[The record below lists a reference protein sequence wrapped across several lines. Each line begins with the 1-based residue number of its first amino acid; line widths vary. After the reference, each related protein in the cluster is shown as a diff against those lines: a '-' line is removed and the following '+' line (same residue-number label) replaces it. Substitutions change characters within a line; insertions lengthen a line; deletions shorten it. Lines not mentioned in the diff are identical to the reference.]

1 MLSRIVSLISAVA
14 LALTAQALIPG
25 WTSAAIAAPA
35 KHKNCTA
42 KAHQQA
48 KLAAAKAAKAPK
60 QSQRSGGGAGAQL
73 RRSPDVQ
80 ILSFG
85 P

>member
-1 MLSRIVSLISAVA
+1 MISRLATVITAVSLAISA
-14 LALTAQALIPG
+14 QA
-25 WTSAAIAAPA
+25 SAAAPA

-42 KAHQQA
+42 KSHQHA
-48 KLAAAKAAKAPK
+48 KLAAAKPAKPAI
-60 QSQRSGGGAGAQL
+60 RSGGGAGAQQ
-73 RRSPDVQ
+73 RRSPDIQ

>member
-1 MLSRIVSLISAVA
+1 MLSRILVSITAVS
-14 LALTAQALIPG
+14 LALTAQ
-25 WTSAAIAAPA
+25 SSVAAPA

-42 KAHQQA
+42 KSHQHA
-48 KLAAAKAAKAPK
+48 KVAAAKPAKPAK
-60 QSQRSGGGAGAQL
+60 WGGGGAGAQL

-80 ILSFG
+80 ILSYG

>member
-1 MLSRIVSLISAVA
+1 MLSRVAVSITAVA
-14 LALTAQALIPG
+14 FALSAQP
-25 WTSAAIAAPA
+25 AIAGSA

-42 KAHQQA
+42 KTHQHS
-48 KLAAAKAAKAPK
+48 KVAAAKPAKATP
-60 QSQRSGGGAGAQL
+60 RAGGGAGAQL
-73 RRSPDVQ
+73 RRAPDIQ